1 MSTAARNLTL
11 EHFQW
16 IDGHADV
23 WKIFRDPQAL
33 ATVVRGLVEPF
44 RREGITAVCGIESRG
59 FLLGAAAAIELGVG
73 FVPVRKQAGLFPGGK
88 VTRQTAPDY
97 RGNRHE
103 LRLQRASL
111 TPVDRVLMVD
121 DWIETGS
128 QATAVRSMLDEC
140 GSQWGGCGV
149 IVDQA
154 SDHCRLALGVRGIVS
169 ATELPACR
177 PSHGCAGEDQG
188 R

>member
-1 MSTAARNLTL
+1 MPTAARSLTL
-11 EHFQW
+11 DHFQW

-23 WKIFRDPQAL
+23 WKIFREPEAL

-44 RREGITAVCGIESRG
+44 QQEGITAVCGIESRG

-73 FVPVRKQAGLFPGGK
+73 FVPVRKQAGLFPGEK

-111 TPVDRVLMVD
+111 MAADRVLMVD

-128 QATAVRSMLDEC
+128 QATAVRSMVEDC
-140 GSQWGGCGV
+140 GSRWCGCSV

-154 SDHCRLALGVRGIVS
+154 SDHCRSDLGVRGIVS
-169 ATELPACR
+169 AAELPE
-177 PSHGCAGEDQG
+177 SNGS
-188 R
+188 

>member
-1 MSTAARNLTL
+1 MRLAIVSTIARDFTL

-23 WKIFRDPQAL
+23 WKIFRDPKAL
-33 ATVVRGLVEPF
+33 ATVVRGLAEPF
-44 RREGITAVCGIESRG
+44 KQKGITAVCGIESRG
-59 FLLGAAAAIELGVG
+59 FLLGAATAIELGVG
-73 FVPVRKQAGLFPGGK
+73 FVPVRKQDGLFPGEK
-88 VTRQTAPDY
+88 LTCQTAPDY

-111 TPVDRVLMVD
+111 TPADRVLMVD

-128 QATAVRSMLDEC
+128 QATAVRSMVEEC
-140 GSQWGGCGV
+140 GSRWGGCSV

-154 SDHCRLALGVRGIVS
+154 SDQCRLDLGVLGIVS
-169 ATELPACR
+169 AAELPTCDL
-177 PSHGCAGEDQG
+177 S
-188 R
+188 